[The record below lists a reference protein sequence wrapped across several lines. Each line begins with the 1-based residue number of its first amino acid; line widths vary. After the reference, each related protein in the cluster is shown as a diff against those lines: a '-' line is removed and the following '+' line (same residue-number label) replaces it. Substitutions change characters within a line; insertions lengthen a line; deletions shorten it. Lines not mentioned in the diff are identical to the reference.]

1 MKEIKQRLKEI
12 ICERIDIGVT
22 PSQISDDQ
30 PLFEG
35 APGALGLD
43 SVEALELVV
52 GIEEA
57 FGVRISGEGLD
68 IAAKFYSVA
77 TLAHFVEEIQQ
88 AEAARS

>member
-1 MKEIKQRLKEI
+1 VEQTRQRIKEI

-22 PSQISDDQ
+22 PDEISDNQ

-57 FGVRISGEGLD
+57 FGLRINAEGVD
-68 IAAKFYSVA
+68 VAAKFFSVA
-77 TLAHFVEEIQQ
+77 TLAEFVEEIKQG
-88 AEAARS
+88 EAQGS

>member
-1 MKEIKQRLKEI
+1 VDEIKQRLKEI
-12 ICERIDIGVT
+12 ICERIDIGIT
-22 PSQISDDQ
+22 PDRISDNQ

-35 APGALGLD
+35 APGAVGLD

-77 TLAHFVEEIQQ
+77 TLAEFVNEIKQ
-88 AEAARS
+88 AKPEQS

>member
-1 MKEIKQRLKEI
+1 MEKTRQRLKEI

-22 PSQISDDQ
+22 PHEISDDQ

-68 IAAKFYSVA
+68 IAAKFFSVA
-77 TLAHFVEEIQQ
+77 TLADFVEEIKQV
-88 AEAARS
+88 EADRP